1 MTRSSRTRPSRGRRA
16 RVTTLPQLL
25 STAVEADPDA
35 IAVVLADAETTL
47 AELTYAE
54 LDERS
59 TRVARLLIGRGI
71 GPEDLVA
78 VVVPRS
84 LEAVIAVWAVA
95 KCGAGFVPVDPDAP
109 AQRIARIVADSGA
122 VLGLTVAAARPGLP
136 AAANWLAID
145 TAEFAMELEEFAAD
159 PVTYAD
165 RLRPLRAEHPA
176 YAVYTAEDAVP
187 GIVVTQAGLSGLC
200 DEQRIRYHVDGDART
215 LAFAAPADHAFVLEL
230 LLAIG
235 GTAAMV
241 VAAPTVHEGAELA
254 ALLLREDVTHAYL
267 AHGVLESVD
276 PAGLD
281 ELRVVICGGLPAP
294 ELAQRWAGPVSPGPF
309 GAADRQVLHGYGA
322 AETTVMTHVG
332 PLGEPSVGTPV
343 RGIAEY
349 VLDERLSPVA
359 EGDVGE
365 LYIAGAQLA
374 RGYRR
379 RPVRTALRFVA
390 NPFAAP
396 GGLPGENDMRLF
408 RTGDL
413 VRRTAEG
420 TLEYVGPAGV
430 VDEARDDAAKAEAP
444 DDGPSWLVGRHDTV
458 DEIGVR
464 AVDAAK
470 AELGDTAGVA
480 VAAMSEA
487 PRADEA
493 GAHTDAGGRSVTSER
508 AGAGAAPD
516 VREVSAES
524 GAGLDALE
532 GADAAHRIPLGP
544 MTRPSTTVEFEDTV
558 LPSVPLSLAQQSMWE
573 INRGDPESLA
583 HNVCFAVRIGG
594 HVRVEAL
601 QVAVVD
607 VIERHQMLRTVY
619 PAVGDT
625 GSQAVLPLDQVLA
638 DLTPAELTESEIE
651 GWLADYA
658 RIAFDVTVEVPV
670 QIGIAAVAPD
680 DHVVAVVAH
689 RIAADEA
696 SITPFLRDLAVA
708 LLARRNRATPRW
720 APLPL
725 QYADFALWQR
735 TVLGD
740 ETDPESAAAREIEYW
755 RTTMAGVAELRLPV
769 DRQRPQIPRSG
780 RGAEYSFTVAAGVHA
795 GLEEL
800 VTGTGAT
807 LFTAVHAG
815 FAALLAR
822 LSGNGDIVVG
832 SRVAG
837 RGIRELDG
845 TIGLFENTVALRT
858 RVDAAASFADLL
870 AGVRRS
876 DLEAFAHAELPF
888 ARVAR
893 ALPVGEVAP
902 WPRAALVVRAAD
914 QPQLALPGLS
924 ATGVEVAGTDRP
936 CELRL
941 AVVPRRDG
949 DAPGGLSATFTYDTE
964 LFDEITIA
972 GFAERLV
979 HLLTAGVA
987 DPRRPIGDIDLLQP
1001 DERVRILTAWNNTR
1015 YSVEPGLLLDGYR
1028 QAVQQVPD
1036 AVAISCGDAKLTY
1049 AQFDSRVNQLAR
1061 LLISRGVG
1069 PETAVALAIRPS
1081 TELLVGM
1088 YAILTAGGAFVP
1100 VDPDDPIERIAHILD
1115 VARPACVVTTV
1126 ADTVPAPVDT
1136 QVLRLDTMDLG
1147 RFDPSPV
1154 RPDELTGSLLPGH
1167 PAYFMFAG
1175 DGHGAVVSHA
1185 AIDHQLEWMLA
1196 AYPLDSTDVYL
1207 HRSAATRAR
1216 SPWGYFLPLR
1226 VGATLRLAPPEGR
1239 LDPLYLAETIA
1250 AQGVTVTDF
1259 APSELA
1265 LFAGRT
1271 APGIC
1276 PTLREIFVIGEA
1288 LTGQTVAALQRIC
1301 DARVHHLY
1309 GPAGVAVSVMYWP
1322 ADGADRSNV
1331 PIGLPQWNTQV
1342 YVLDDRLRPVPVG
1355 VPGELFLGG
1364 AQLAR
1369 GFAGRPPATADR
1381 FVANPFADGDAAGSR
1396 LYRTGDLV
1404 VWREGAGEL
1413 PARLDYL
1420 GRTDPTAEESTEG
1433 SVSAA
1438 SLVDALR
1445 PHTDRPIDAEDE
1457 SAPEQSPQHR
1467 IDPVS
1472 PGIGDPL
1479 PHSERRAEPGYRADA
1494 ERSSEG
1500 TEIPDPATI
1509 SESEAGTS
1517 DQLPERMTGLES
1529 ASPHES
1535 TPAWL
1540 QGHERPR
1547 EWALDRESRNTAT
1560 DSMSWS
1566 AGSELAERA
1575 LESAVESE
1583 AQADA
1588 ASPGESRLRE
1598 SFEESP
1604 ASAEAVAPE
1613 RTPDS
1618 PEDSRTEADA
1628 LPYREPLESLVELRA
1643 DGEGTPSW
1651 AKRPDYPVAESEFGA
1666 EAVPPWAM
1674 RSHGSVE
1681 ESESGW
1687 DAGPSWQARSGE
1699 SAVPSWDRSS
1709 YGPLEDLDS
1718 PADAA
1723 PQQESASSGPT
1734 EEPSMP
1740 SRRESVTSSEPLA
1753 EPQAR
1758 SEAGSAWRART
1769 LGSGVKSEASRAKT
1783 AWRADPARESNVR
1796 GRELLSP
1803 AQERMWT
1810 LNRADQVV
1818 GARVPAAYHL
1828 PFVLRLTGSL
1838 DVESLSAALD
1848 DVINRHDVL
1857 RTVYP
1862 AVWEGGA
1869 GVSRPGR
1876 TVMAAQARPENPA
1889 AQRITANE
1897 VLAAV
1902 WELAAAP
1909 FDVTTEAPLRV
1920 RLFEI
1925 SDLAPGSRREYV
1937 LAVVVHHIAADTTS
1951 LEPLISDLMA
1961 AYAARTAGHAPRW
1974 EPLPAQYADYLLR
1987 HEELLGAEWDHE
1999 SVAAQ
2004 QISYWRRQLSGLPA
2018 ELPLPVDRMR
2028 PDVATLA
2035 GARTGLYIE
2044 AAVHAALL
2052 TLADRSGA
2060 TLFTVVHA
2068 ALATLLGRLTG
2079 SDDIPLGTPVS
2090 GRGEGEFDDL
2100 IGTFVNTVVLRAR
2113 LNAAEPFTDLLIRQR
2128 EMEAEAFAH
2137 SDIPF
2142 ARLVRALDAERSTAH
2157 HPLFQVGVSVRS
2169 RPRLAVELPG
2179 LTVDDVD
2186 TDLEVSH
2193 FDLNLALTET
2203 HDPNGIPT
2211 GIDGELTYATDLFAG
2226 STAEAIAI
2234 DLVEL
2239 LTAIADNPAISV
2251 GGNDI
2256 DAQYE
2261 EAQYAEH
2268 DSNSDAP
2275 WWSVE
2280 SGQESREWSDAPVD
2294 SWEDGHASGESVAAA
2309 FEAGHSDRAEYEVDS
2324 GESSEPSEPET
2335 AWRSADASPDG
2346 PTLAS
2351 LLDHVASAE
2360 PDAVAIVAELPQDEG
2375 GTAEFTLGDLD
2386 ARANRLARYLI
2397 SLGVGPDS
2405 LVVLALPRSVDLGVA
2420 VYAVAKAGGAA
2431 VPIDP
2436 DGSVERGHEILAAAE
2451 PVCVLTDSDHPFA
2464 ELDRAG
2470 SGADAPTRL
2479 LVPIGRRPV
2488 HTSQG
2493 QPTVI
2498 RVDELNLEGV
2508 PTHRLTDDDR
2518 IAPLHAQHPAWVV
2531 FPSGTERVV
2540 VSHAGALGQLHGDTA
2555 EFGLDG
2561 AQAALLRSAS
2571 AFDVSVWDFWTA
2583 VAGEQM
2589 ELAAEAA
2596 RPRTLPD
2603 LMAAAVAANANSP
2616 AVVARGRSFS
2626 YAQLDVA
2633 SSKLARR
2640 LIELGAGPQVPVAV
2654 AIPRSL
2660 EALVTVWSVAKT
2672 GAAVVPVEPFLPH
2685 ERIGDLVADSGAALG
2700 VTVRGVSAGLPRIGH
2715 EWVVLDD
2722 PNFAAQVDSRS
2733 GAPITDAERVT
2744 ALHPDDGAYVL
2755 YGAGDADHQQGAVVA
2770 HGDLARLSGQA
2781 EHYRLH
2787 HDSRIL
2793 ALAAPSSDEAVLEL
2807 LLALGAAATLVVVPA
2822 AVDGG
2827 PELARLIGAERVT
2840 HAFLPGSVM
2849 RSMDPSALAGLE
2861 VIVTDT
2867 TETDDAHDAEEPAE
2881 SAAPVEPSYP
2891 VEAAAAVV
2899 PEPVPARAQTPAE
2912 RIIAEAR
2919 EQASAAGLDI
2929 AAAPS
2934 AVWQLTQSEDLRDH
2948 VSLPVTGDREAYES
2962 KSADGVSAPPES
2974 DGNASSSTGLAGG
2987 ASRTDPAEFA
2997 DSPTRESIR
3006 TNSVGD
3012 VLSSGVG
3019 DRGVP
3024 QVDPAEP
3031 AQSHSGTG
3039 GEISSPADPIEAAEL
3054 VSGTGDS
3061 DDATVRPT
3069 PPRAGEEP
3077 DKAGRLPH
3085 NGSEHSDRAD
3095 ARPAGVLPLSP
3106 RAIRV
3111 LDIDPSGR
3119 EIRALS
3125 LDVPEDCPA
3134 EGVLTAAQGLLDR
3147 HPLLSA
3153 RLAVATGSGPN
3164 ALRTWAPAFA
3174 RGTRDARLVLDDAAP
3189 RASVR
3194 QFVRA
3199 EGVAGV
3205 ALRALTA
3212 ELDPAHGRNIRFG
3225 LIADPETDVAQG
3237 SVATV
3242 VIVANGLVVDDSS
3255 WRIIIDELCA
3265 AWSGR
3270 GAPFGTPST
3279 PDGVARGLAERATD
3293 ASATG
3298 EMFWWRRTLAG
3309 LPAETPLDGAD
3320 LITRGRVSLTLTT
3333 EGAAAVD
3340 AVAAAYHAE
3349 VQDVLLAALALVP
3362 RSRGT
3367 DALGAV
3373 VQLPADGRSIGGP
3386 ESVRVVGGFT
3396 AAYPLPLNVD
3406 DIDIDDALAGGPAA
3420 GTIISRVKEQRRA
3433 VPAGGIGYGPLR
3445 YLNPATADELAAL
3458 PNGRTAF
3465 RYRDLRPAR
3474 AYPDT
3479 PPADLFLDITV
3490 DATEDGLRARFDYA
3504 SAVLEADEVKEL
3516 AGHWVRALGGLAEHG
3531 TRPDAGGFTPSDF
3544 PLVPLAQSDIDRLL
3558 LAQPEL
3564 ADLWP
3569 ITPPQTD
3576 LIAPPSDSP
3585 TPQDDSSS
3593 DGHSAAVLQL
3603 PQRRAGQRESDSET
3617 PLPQLPQRRG
3627 GTRTPPSDSVKPRAE
3642 LPRRRPESSVAQEDS
3657 ASDLRTRIGE
3667 SSATQFAVDLNGP
3680 LDDRRMR
3687 LAAQAVLDRHDGLR
3701 VVFATAEGDPVQ
3713 LVLESVDVAWRTL
3726 DFTDMGEVGARTEVV
3741 RYEAADRLAPFD
3753 PERAPLLRFAL
3764 LRSARE
3770 VHRMLVTAHPLLLD
3784 DRSLRLVM
3792 RDLLTAYARGPR
3804 SRQLPAVYPYRAY
3817 PAWLAMRDLHAARTA
3832 WYAALSGYDEPVMLA
3847 RSAPERE
3854 ISSATARVDL
3864 DLGAGDIARLSE
3876 LAARPGISV
3885 RTVVQAAWGLL
3896 IGRTADRDDVVFGLA
3911 VPGRPAAVPDSD
3923 AMVGRFGGVV
3933 PARVCPEAGE
3943 TVTELLR
3950 RLGSEQDQLLGQRC
3964 PALREIRESLGMEQ
3978 LFDSV
3983 VVFAD
3988 AADRVE
3994 LTGILDGIAVA
4005 EVDGEADAISAFGY
4019 PITVAVALNGA
4030 VHISLRYRCGAISEP
4045 VANYLAYGLSAL
4057 IRQIAEAPQARVA
4070 DLDTRIDAMPAD
4082 APAAR

>member
-109 AQRIARIVADSGA
+109 AQRIARIVVDSGA

-281 ELRVVICGGLPAP
+281 ELRVVICGGLSAP
-294 ELAQRWAGPVSPGPF
+294 ELARRWVGPVSPGPF

-332 PLGEPSVGTPV
+332 PLGEPTVGTPV
-343 RGIAEY
+343 RGVAEY

-430 VDEARDDAAKAEAP
+430 VDEARDATAKAEAP
-444 DDGPSWLVGRHDTV
+444 DDGPSWLFGRHDTV

-464 AVDAAK
+464 AVDAGK

-493 GAHTDAGGRSVTSER
+493 GAHTDAGGRSVASER

-516 VREVSAES
+516 VREVSAEG

-625 GSQAVLPLDQVLA
+625 GSQAVLPLDHVLA

-725 QYADFALWQR
+725 HYADFALWQR

-807 LFTAVHAG
+807 LFNAVHAG

-837 RGIRELDG
+837 RGVRELDG

-870 AGVRRS
+870 AEVRRG

-941 AVVPRRDG
+941 AVAPRRDG

-964 LFDEITIA
+964 LFDEITMA

-1001 DERVRILTAWNNTR
+1001 DERARILTAWNNTR

-1028 QAVQQVPD
+1028 QAVQEVPD
-1036 AVAISCGDAKLTY
+1036 AVAVSCGDAKLTY

-1115 VARPACVVTTV
+1115 AARPVCVVTTV
-1126 ADTVPAPVDT
+1126 ADTVPASVDT

-1167 PAYFMFAG
+1167 PAYVMFAE
-1175 DGHGAVVSHA
+1175 DGRGAVVSHA

-1355 VPGELFLGG
+1355 VPGELYLGG

-1413 PARLDYL
+1413 PARLEYL
-1420 GRTDPTAEESTEG
+1420 GRTDPTAE
-1433 SVSAA
+1433 
-1438 SLVDALR
+1438 
-1445 PHTDRPIDAEDE
+1445 DE
-1457 SAPEQSPQHR
+1457 SAPEPVEESPTAEFTMESQA
-1467 IDPVS
+1467 
-1472 PGIGDPL
+1472 
-1479 PHSERRAEPGYRADA
+1479 RAAGM
-1494 ERSSEG
+1494 
-1500 TEIPDPATI
+1500 
-1509 SESEAGTS
+1509 ES
-1517 DQLPERMTGLES
+1517 
-1529 ASPHES
+1529 
-1535 TPAWL
+1535 
-1540 QGHERPR
+1540 
-1547 EWALDRESRNTAT
+1547 
-1560 DSMSWS
+1560 
-1566 AGSELAERA
+1566 AERA
-1575 LESAVESE
+1575 LDSAAGSE

-1588 ASPGESRLRE
+1588 ASPGESRSRESFEKSQAPTEAALERTPDWIADSRIEADAMPSQDLLE
-1598 SFEESP
+1598 SFEESQ
-1604 ASAEAVAPE
+1604 AN
-1613 RTPDS
+1613 
-1618 PEDSRTEADA
+1618 ED
-1628 LPYREPLESLVELRA
+1628 
-1643 DGEGTPSW
+1643 GTPSW
-1651 AKRPDYPVAESEFGA
+1651 AKRPDESVAEFGA
-1666 EAVPPWAM
+1666 EAAPSWALRSREFTEESDSRVGVVPSWESGSESVAEPESPSQAVPPWAM
-1674 RSHGSVE
+1674 RSDE
-1681 ESESGW
+1681 ESQSG
-1687 DAGPSWQARSGE
+1687 AVPSWALRPGE
-1699 SAVPSWDRSS
+1699 PESRTTAVPSWDRSS

-1718 PADAA
+1718 PAEAA

-1758 SEAGSAWRART
+1758 SEAGLSWRART
-1769 LGSGVKSEASRAKT
+1769 LGSGAKSEASWAKT

-1818 GARVPAAYHL
+1818 GTRVPAAFHL

-1876 TVMAAQARPENPA
+1876 TVMSAQARPENPA

-2128 EMEAEAFAH
+2128 ETEAEALAH

-2142 ARLVRALDAERSTAH
+2142 ARLVRVLDAERSTAH

-2203 HDPNGIPT
+2203 HDPDGIPT

-2251 GGNDI
+2251 GGNDVGGNDI

-2261 EAQYAEH
+2261 EAQYTEH

-2294 SWEDGHASGESVAAA
+2294 STAGVDEYAGGQAYSADPQLDAAPSSGSWEDGHASGESAAAA

-2518 IAPLHAQHPAWVV
+2518 IAPLHAQHPAWLV

-2685 ERIGDLVADSGAALG
+2685 ERIADLVADSGAALG

-2807 LLALGAAATLVVVPA
+2807 LLALGAAAALVVVPA

-2867 TETDDAHDAEEPAE
+2867 TETDDSHDAEEPAE

-2962 KSADGVSAPPES
+2962 KSADRVSAPPES
-2974 DGNASSSTGLAGG
+2974 DGNASSSAGLDGG

-3006 TNSVGD
+3006 TNSVD
-3012 VLSSGVG
+3012 VLSSGVR

-3077 DKAGRLPH
+3077 DNAGRLPRY
-3085 NGSEHSDRAD
+3085 GSEHSDRAD

-3458 PNGRTAF
+3458 PHGRTAF

-3504 SAVLEADEVKEL
+3504 STVLEADEVKEL

-3564 ADLWP
+3564 ADVWP

-3593 DGHSAAVLQL
+3593 DGNSAAVLQL
-3603 PQRRAGQRESDSET
+3603 PQRRAGQRESDSVT

-3627 GTRTPPSDSVKPRAE
+3627 GNRTPPSDSVKPRAE
-3642 LPRRRPESSVAQEDS
+3642 LPRRRPESLVAQEDS
-3657 ASDLRTRIGE
+3657 AGDLRMRIGE

-3726 DFTDMGEVGARTEVV
+3726 DFTDMGEAGARTEVV

-3817 PAWLAMRDLHAARTA
+3817 PAWLAVRDLHAARTA

-3933 PARVCPEAGE
+3933 PARVRPEAGE

-3978 LFDSV
+3978 FFDSV
-3983 VVFAD
+3983 VVFED

-4070 DLDTRIDAMPAD
+4070 DLDTRIDATPAD
-4082 APAAR
+4082 VPAAR